1 MLLVKLH
8 FTSPLHIG
16 TEGSTMENVD
26 FIIHSDTIYSALT
39 HASLEL
45 FGEPIGDISL
55 SSAFPF
61 VGDLLFFPK
70 PMLPFVSVV
79 QGENYL
85 DERRKDLKS
94 LSFVAEPCFRQWL
107 AGQPVDLEYML
118 GASEILSAAVK
129 TDLRPR
135 VNLGRTEVKSQLYF
149 IGHTSYSP
157 EAGLFCLIDPKGV
170 NDTNLKAMWRYL
182 GDQGIGGEKS
192 SGYGQFSPEFA
203 TWESFCPEE
212 AQQYVTLSLTSPN
225 QDELDHLVAYR
236 LIRRGGWI
244 WSPNTGK
251 TARRCTLTMV
261 TEGSVF
267 SKPVRG
273 RIVDVAPPSWN
284 EHPVMR
290 YGKAFLIGAG
300 ALS

>member
-1 MLLVKLH
+1 MLGGIRD
-8 FTSPLHIG
+8 S
-16 TEGSTMENVD
+16 
-26 FIIHSDTIYSALT
+26 
-39 HASLEL
+39 
-45 FGEPIGDISL
+45 
-55 SSAFPF
+55 
-61 VGDLLFFPK
+61 
-70 PMLPFVSVV
+70 
-79 QGENYL
+79 QCC
-85 DERRKDLKS
+85 RKD
-94 LSFVAEPCFRQWL
+94 
-107 AGQPVDLEYML
+107 
-118 GASEILSAAVK
+118 
-129 TDLRPR
+129 RPPTR
-135 VNLGRTEVKSQLYF
+135 VNLGRTEVKSQAVF
-149 IGHTSYSP
+149 HWPASYSP
-157 EAGLFCLIDPKGV
+157 EAGLFCLIEKESTTPISKP
-170 NDTNLKAMWRYL
+170 WRYL